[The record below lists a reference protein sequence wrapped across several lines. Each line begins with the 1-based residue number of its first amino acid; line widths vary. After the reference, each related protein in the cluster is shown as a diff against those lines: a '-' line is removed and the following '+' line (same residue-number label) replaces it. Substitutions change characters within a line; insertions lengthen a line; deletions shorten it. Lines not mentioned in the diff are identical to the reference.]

1 MAAVAWEKLAP
12 YFGDAF
18 AARGQVERE
27 DAINL
32 AFAANES
39 DDVIDAIDAIGSRI
53 FRSLDDVKGF
63 LVGQGVATG

>member
-1 MAAVAWEKLAP
+1 MAVAWEKLDP
-12 YFGDAF
+12 YFSDAF
-18 AARGQVERE
+18 AVRGQVERE

-53 FRSLDDVKGF
+53 FRSVDDVKAF
-63 LVGQGVATG
+63 LVGQGVATA